1 MKRQKLLLAAVLTAL
16 CLFAVLARSEEAKR
30 FKLNFYDAYLIYV
43 PADGTLQII
52 TQGNVLSYGSDWKV
66 MEIKPFLFAM
76 KQDVWKGFFW
86 KVNTSRGEVHMVR
99 GVKFGNMGG
108 TEKKLDGIKVEAV
121 GRDRNPKRFLLKFD
135 SAYMAYIPG
144 QGMPQIVTEGVVLSY
159 CNDWHI
165 KELKPFLFH
174 FRQNNWKE
182 FFWHINTS
190 RKEVNRIMKGV
201 FGELGG
207 KLEKLN
213 IGVELY

>member
-1 MKRQKLLLAAVLTAL
+1 M
-16 CLFAVLARSEEAKR
+16 CLFAVLAGSDDAKR
-30 FKLNFYDAYLIYV
+30 FKLNFNDAYLIYV
-43 PADGTLQII
+43 PSDGTLQII

-66 MEIKPFLFAM
+66 KEIKPFLYAM

-86 KVNTSRGEVHMVR
+86 KVNTSRGEVYQVSNIA
-99 GVKFGNMGG
+99 FGNMGG

-121 GRDRNPKRFLLKFD
+121 GRDKNPKRFLLKFD

-190 RKEVNRIMKGV
+190 RKTVNRVTKIP
-201 FGELGG
+201 FGQMGG
-207 KLEKLN
+207 KLEKLD
-213 IGVELY
+213 IDVELY